1 MANSAANV
9 RVGAQGIIYHAPL
22 LTALPT
28 DTSTALN
35 VAFVDVGYISEDGF
49 SYTVEQAS
57 NDTRAWG
64 GDLIRRITNEFGLT
78 MTFTMVEHNANS
90 VAAFYGNGS
99 ASAWEVK
106 NVIVRKAW
114 VAHITD
120 GAKIRRIVVPDGEV
134 TERGDVTFATADVV
148 GYPITVTAY
157 PNATGTYAFEYLT

>member
-1 MANSAANV
+1 
-9 RVGAQGIIYHAPL
+9 
-22 LTALPT
+22 
-28 DTSTALN
+28 
-35 VAFVDVGYISEDGF
+35 VDVGYISEDGF

-78 MTFTMVEHNANS
+78 FTFTMVEHNANS

>member
-49 SYTVEQAS
+49 SYTVDQAS